1 MTDTTTLS
9 GAEFQRHAGTDA
21 QKWAVAFIQAFAQ
34 AEWDGEFLPADEQNG
49 GLHTCPDCIAFV
61 AHWLR
66 DYAEARVAEEVG
78 RVTARLV
85 PRHDE

>member
-1 MTDTTTLS
+1 MTDTTTMS

-21 QKWAVAFIQAFAQ
+21 QKWAEAFMQAQ
-34 AEWDGEFLPADEQNG
+34 AHDGLARD
-49 GLHTCPDCIAFV
+49 DAIALLARWF
-61 AHWLR
+61 R
-66 DYAEARVAEEVG
+66 DYADACVAEEVG